1 MMLISAV
8 LEPSTVDRVKRALR
22 LFDVRGMTLSRV
34 LVPARRPRVEMYRG
48 GRWPVTMLPR
58 VRLDLLASNA
68 DAPDLARV
76 VYRAAQRD
84 VRVWVTQV
92 DELVRIRTGE
102 RGLDAL

>member
-8 LEPSTVDRVKRALR
+8 LDPSKVDIVKNALR

-34 LVPARRPRVEMYRG
+34 LVPAQRPQIERYRG

-58 VRLDLLASNA
+58 IRLDLLSSNA

-84 VRVWVTQV
+84 VRVWITQV

>member
-8 LEPSTVDRVKRALR
+8 LEPSRVDIVKRALQ
-22 LFDVRGMTLSRV
+22 LFDVRGLTLSRV
-34 LVPARRPRVEMYRG
+34 LVPVRQSAVEVYRG
-48 GRWPVTMLPR
+48 DRWRATMRPR

-76 VYRAAQRD
+76 VARAAQRD

-92 DELVRIRTGE
+92 DDVVRIRTGE